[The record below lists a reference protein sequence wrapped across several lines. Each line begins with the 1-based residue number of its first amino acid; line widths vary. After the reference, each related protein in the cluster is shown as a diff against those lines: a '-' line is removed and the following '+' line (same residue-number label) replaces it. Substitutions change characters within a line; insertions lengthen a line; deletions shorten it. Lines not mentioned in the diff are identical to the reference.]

1 MFKMPP
7 FQTFFLNKKKK
18 ILYNMPERYSFGSFF
33 FFFLRNAYPTDPA
46 EEASERTFSSLVWFS
61 IIIITN
67 PAIMNHIHLEL

>member
-1 MFKMPP
+1 MFKMPS

-18 ILYNMPERYSFGSFF
+18 IPYNMPKRYSFVT

-61 IIIITN
+61 TIIITN